1 MTTTTNDAGP
11 VVIDHVIGDRGRLVV
26 RLAAA
31 ELRLVATDGDRIVV
45 RTPQGRALPSRV
57 VIEPTDDGLTI
68 REKEASGLAFGLGRR
83 VVQLEIALPAMAEI
97 SIDTAGGWLDAL
109 GLTGEQR
116 YRTVSG
122 EIRLRQGAGQI
133 ELNTV
138 SGDATIELAAA
149 ADLAIRSVSGDA
161 LVRGGRLEALRIG
174 TTSGDVRVES
184 PLVGT
189 SGNKIET
196 LSGDVEL
203 VAAAGMTV
211 EARTVSG
218 DLLTDLPHRSEGRMG
233 RRTLVVGDG
242 AIELVFRSVSGD
254 LRIHDGSG
262 RESRSGSPI
271 PPLAPLA
278 PRVPSAP
285 MPPFSPDRPEAPD
298 SDGAMSGRADL
309 AAPADRDDPADADAD
324 DDRPIARDAAEAAG
338 ASSVPP
344 DPVETERMEIL
355 RALEHGELDVP
366 AALDRLNALDGTSR
380 PAVEGGDE

>member
-1 MTTTTNDAGP
+1 MTTTKDAGP
-11 VVIDHVIGDRGRLVV
+11 VVVDHVIGDRGRLAV

-31 ELRLVATDGDRIVV
+31 EIRLVATDGDRVVV
-45 RTPQGRALPSRV
+45 RTPQGRTLPDRV
-57 VIEPTDDGLTI
+57 AIEPTDAGVTI
-68 REKEASGLAFGLGRR
+68 REKNDSGLSFGVGRR
-83 VVQLEIALPAMAEI
+83 VVQLEIEVPAMAEI
-97 SIDTAGGWLDAL
+97 AIDTAGGWLDAL

-161 LVRGGRLEALRIG
+161 VVRGGRLDALRIG
-174 TTSGDVRVES
+174 TTSGDMRVDS

-189 SGNKIET
+189 AGNTIET

-203 VAAAGMTV
+203 VASAGMTV

-233 RRTLVVGDG
+233 RRTLIVGNG
-242 AIELVFRSVSGD
+242 AIELAFRSVSGD

-262 RESRSGSPI
+262 RGTRPVTPLGPI
-271 PPLAPLA
+271 PPLAPIAPLA
-278 PRVPSAP
+278 PIPPIAP
-285 MPPFSPDRPEAPD
+285 LPPLGPD
-298 SDGAMSGRADL
+298 SPATPDIGPPATNLADL
-309 AAPADRDDPADADAD
+309 ADPAEPDDTADAPAD
-324 DDRPIARDAAEAAG
+324 
-338 ASSVPP
+338 
-344 DPVETERMEIL
+344 PVEAERMEIL
-355 RALEHGELDVP
+355 RALEQGELDVP
-366 AALDRLNALDGTSR
+366 AAMDRLNALDGPPS
-380 PAVEGGDE
+380 AAGEGSDE